1 MGALP
6 ARYFVCFIAWC
17 IEQCEVW
24 WVIIWWLVQLFM
36 WCMLDADELAGTL
49 ASATSV
55 PVTASRRMGFELIF
69 IGDPPFAI

>member
-1 MGALP
+1 M
-6 ARYFVCFIAWC
+6 
-17 IEQCEVW
+17 W

-36 WCMLDADELAGTL
+36 WCMLDAGELAGTL